1 MPFAQTN
8 EELELVF
15 EEKSAILRGVAL
27 MFFPKPLGIQFLT
40 TLEAIAKMMA
50 SLLPAEPPFLYST
63 TNINVAF

>member
-1 MPFAQTN
+1 
-8 EELELVF
+8 
-15 EEKSAILRGVAL
+15 